1 MTDFI
6 AGFSAQIAA
15 TSALEWVAVVLA
27 IGYVLLAALQNSWCW
42 LCAFVST
49 AIYTWLFWQ
58 VTLPF
63 QSALNFFYM
72 VMAIYGYY
80 QWSKGTGEGDHKPV
94 WYWPLKYHVA
104 IVPTMLL
111 LALGLSQVAQSQ
123 FNSEHLLLDASIN
136 LLSVVTTFMVAHK
149 VLQNWVY
156 WFFINLASA
165 YLYFQV
171 GYALS
176 ACLFLGYVGFSLFG
190 YYQWHKQYRDQREQ
204 FGNFG
209 AGQTRA

>member
-1 MTDFI
+1 MSDFI
-6 AGFSAQIAA
+6 TGFSTQIAA
-15 TSALEWVAVVLA
+15 TSIVEWVAVVLA
-27 IGYVLLAALQNSWCW
+27 IGYVLLAAIQNSWCW

-72 VMAIYGYY
+72 VMAIYGYF
-80 QWSKGTGEGDHKPV
+80 QWTKSSTEGDSKPV
-94 WYWPLKYHVA
+94 WYWPMRYHVL
-104 IVPTMLL
+104 IVPLMLIAAWS
-111 LALGLSQVAQSQ
+111 LAHIAQSQ
-123 FNSEHLLLDASIN
+123 FNSEFLLLDASIN

-165 YLYFQV
+165 YLYLQV
-171 GYALS
+171 GYVLS
-176 ACLFLGYVGFSLFG
+176 ACLFLGYVGFSVFG
-190 YYQWHKQYRDQREQ
+190 YYQWHKQYREQREHN
-204 FGNFG
+204 GYLRAN
-209 AGQTRA
+209 QTSA